1 MEILRNWI
9 IMIVSVIIFASFI
22 EMLLPN
28 SSNRRYVNAVIGILI
43 IIIILHPILNL
54 IKYST
59 INLEEKIL
67 QIDNEIELN
76 TIKNRNKISDY
87 QKSNILGLYKEQL
100 SQQISNRI
108 HKLWGY
114 RVIELN
120 LTIDE
125 GDTDN
130 FGMIQGLELNLT
142 DGNKEEVHSST
153 NDIKPISIDV
163 TSNKKNNNM
172 QTHDGINIKYKSKK
186 IADDLSQ
193 LYDLSTDKIDI
204 YIHADE

>member
-172 QTHDGINIKYKSKK
+172 KTHDGINIKYKSKK